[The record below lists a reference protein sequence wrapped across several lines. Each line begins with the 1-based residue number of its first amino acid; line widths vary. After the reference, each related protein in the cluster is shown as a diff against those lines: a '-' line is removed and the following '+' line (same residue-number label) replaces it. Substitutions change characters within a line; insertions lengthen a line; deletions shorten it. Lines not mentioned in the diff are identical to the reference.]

1 MTDTISRMIDRG
13 ARIRWHCDVSVNHY
27 GDADLKRIAKA
38 KGGDYRLANKHPPC
52 RIPGCPGIVTF
63 KDCSSQFPVP
73 LDTITDQDDAWWALN
88 ERRRTHLKALGYR
101 MELGKWVAPEKE
113 APA

>member
-1 MTDTISRMIDRG
+1 MAEPISRMIDRS
-13 ARIRWHCDVSVNHY
+13 AKIRWHCDVSVNHH

-73 LDTITDQDDAWWALN
+73 LDTITDRDDAWWALS
-88 ERRRTHLKALGYR
+88 EKRRAQLKALGYQ
-101 MELGKWVAPEKE
+101 MELGKWVAPKKE
-113 APA
+113 APR